1 MPSVQ
6 EGLGL
11 NPNTSKPGVVGK
23 PVISAPEDGGGRMRN
38 SSHPLL
44 QQEWATGRKGERE
57 KERREGEY
65 CNVRRVNY

>member
-38 SSHPLL
+38 SSHPWL
-44 QQEWATGRKGERE
+44 QQEWATGKEGRK
-57 KERREGEY
+57 REGERGEE
-65 CNVRRVNY
+65 RRILQCKKR